1 MSASPSR
8 SGRPKRSAHPNNAS
22 GVPMLV
28 PPALESFQIK
38 YINPLMTP
46 ISKKLP
52 GMSVITHTGRT
63 SGTRY
68 ETPVTAYRK
77 GTTLAIGLIHGKTN
91 WVKNVLAAGQAD
103 IRVSGKDLHLVNPRV
118 LAAGTVDRSLPFLAR
133 VMARKSGVF
142 VADIA

>member
-8 SGRPKRSAHPNNAS
+8 KQHPNNAS

-28 PPALESFQIK
+28 PPALENFQIK

-46 ISKKLP
+46 ISRKLP

-68 ETPVTAYRK
+68 ETPVTSYRK
-77 GTTLAIGLIHGKTN
+77 GNTLAIGLIHGKTN
-91 WVKNVLAAGQAD
+91 WVKNVLAAGQSD
-103 IRVSGKDLHLVNPRV
+103 IRASGKDLHLVNPLV
-118 LAAGTVDRSLPFLAR
+118 IPAGTKDPSLPFFAR

>member
-8 SGRPKRSAHPNNAS
+8 KEHPNNAS

-28 PPALESFQIK
+28 PPALENFQIK

-63 SGTRY
+63 SGKRY
-68 ETPVTAYRK
+68 ETPVTSYRK

-103 IRVSGKDLHLVNPRV
+103 IRVSGTDLHLVNPRV
-118 LAAGTVDRSLPFLAR
+118 IPAGTVDRSLPFIAR
-133 VMARKSGVF
+133 LMARKSGVF
-142 VADIA
+142 VADID

>member
-8 SGRPKRSAHPNNAS
+8 KEHPNNAT

-28 PPALESFQIK
+28 PPALENFQIK

-46 ISKKLP
+46 LSRKMP
-52 GMSVITHTGRT
+52 GMSVIRHVGRT
-63 SGTRY
+63 SGTAY

-77 GTTLAIGLIHGKTN
+77 GDVLAIGLIHGKTN
-91 WVKNVLAAGQAD
+91 WVKNVLAAGSAD
-103 IRVSGKDLHLVNPRV
+103 ITVSGKDLHVVNPRV
-118 LAAGTVDRSLPFLAR
+118 LPAGTVDRSLPFLAR
-133 VMARKSGVF
+133 MMLRKTGVF

>member
-8 SGRPKRSAHPNNAS
+8 KQHPNNAA

-28 PPALESFQIK
+28 PPALENFQIK

-46 ISKKLP
+46 ISRKLP
-52 GMSVITHTGRT
+52 GMSVITHIGRT

-68 ETPVTAYRK
+68 DTPVTAYRK
-77 GTTLAIGLIHGKTN
+77 GQTLAIGLIHGKTN
-91 WVKNVLAAGQAD
+91 WVKNVLAAGEAD
-103 IRVSGKDLHLVNPRV
+103 ILVSRKNLHLVNPRV
-118 LAAGTVDRSLPFLAR
+118 VPAGTKDPSLPVIAR
-133 VMARKSGVF
+133 MMARKTGVL

>member
-8 SGRPKRSAHPNNAS
+8 KQHPNNAS

-28 PPALESFQIK
+28 PPALENFQIK

-46 ISKKLP
+46 ISRKLP

-68 ETPVTAYRK
+68 ETPVTSYRK
-77 GTTLAIGLIHGKTN
+77 GNTLAIGLIHGKTN

-103 IRVSGKDLHLVNPRV
+103 IRASGKDLHLVNPRV
-118 LAAGTVDRSLPFLAR
+118 VPAGTKDPSLPFLAR
-133 VMARKSGVF
+133 VMARKTGVF

>member
-8 SGRPKRSAHPNNAS
+8 KDHPNNAA

-28 PPALESFQIK
+28 PPALEKFQIK

-46 ISKKLP
+46 LSRKLP
-52 GMSVITHTGRT
+52 GMSVIKHTGRT
-63 SGTRY
+63 SGTAY
-68 ETPVTAYRK
+68 ETPVTPYRK
-77 GTTLAIGLIHGKTN
+77 GDILAIGLIHGKTN
-91 WVKNVLAAGQAD
+91 WVKNVLAAGAAD

-118 LAAGTVDRSLPFLAR
+118 LPAGTVDRSLPLIAR
-133 VMARKSGVF
+133 LMLRKTGVF

>member
-8 SGRPKRSAHPNNAS
+8 KEHPNNAS

-52 GMSVITHTGRT
+52 GLSVITHTGRT
-63 SGTRY
+63 SGTPY

-77 GTTLAIGLIHGKTN
+77 GNILAIGLIHGKTN

-103 IRVSGKDLHLVNPRV
+103 IRVSGSDLHLVNPRV
-118 LAAGTVDRSLPFLAR
+118 LPAGTVDPSLPFLAR
-133 VMARKSGVF
+133 LMLRKSGVF

>member
-8 SGRPKRSAHPNNAS
+8 KEHPNNAS

-63 SGTRY
+63 SGKRY
-68 ETPVTAYRK
+68 ETPVTSYRK
-77 GTTLAIGLIHGKTN
+77 GNTLAIGLIHGKTN

-103 IRVSGKDLHLVNPRV
+103 IRVSGNDLHLVNPRV
-118 LAAGTVDRSLPFLAR
+118 LPAGTVDRSLPFIAR

-142 VADIA
+142 VADIG

>member
-8 SGRPKRSAHPNNAS
+8 KEHPNNAA

-28 PPALESFQIK
+28 PPALENFQIK

-46 ISKKLP
+46 ISRKLP
-52 GMSVITHTGRT
+52 GMSVIKHTGRT
-63 SGTRY
+63 SGKEY

-77 GTTLAIGLIHGKTN
+77 GNTLAIGLIHGKTN
-91 WVKNVLAAGQAD
+91 WVKNVLAAGEAD
-103 IRVSGKDLHLVNPRV
+103 ILVSRADLHLVNPRV
-118 LAAGTVDRSLPFLAR
+118 LPAGTVDRSLPLFAR
-133 VMARKSGVF
+133 LMARKTGVF

>member
-8 SGRPKRSAHPNNAS
+8 KEHPNNAS

-52 GMSVITHTGRT
+52 GLSVITHTGRT
-63 SGTRY
+63 SGKRY
-68 ETPVTAYRK
+68 ETPVTSYRK
-77 GTTLAIGLIHGKTN
+77 GNTLAIGLIHGKTN

-103 IRVSGKDLHLVNPRV
+103 IRVSGNDLHLVNPRV
-118 LAAGTVDRSLPFLAR
+118 LPAGTVDRSLPFIAR
-133 VMARKSGVF
+133 LMARKSGVF

>member
-8 SGRPKRSAHPNNAS
+8 KEHPNNAS

-52 GMSVITHTGRT
+52 GLSVITHTGRT
-63 SGTRY
+63 SGKRY
-68 ETPVTAYRK
+68 ETPVTSYRK
-77 GTTLAIGLIHGKTN
+77 GNTLAIGLIHGKTN

-103 IRVSGKDLHLVNPRV
+103 IRVSGNDLRLVNPRV
-118 LAAGTVDRSLPFLAR
+118 LPAGTVDRSLPFIAR
-133 VMARKSGVF
+133 LMARKSGVF

>member
-8 SGRPKRSAHPNNAS
+8 KEHPNNAA

-52 GMSVITHTGRT
+52 GMSVIKHTGRT
-63 SGTRY
+63 SGTQY
-68 ETPVTAYRK
+68 ETPVTSYRK
-77 GTTLAIGLIHGKTN
+77 GNILAIGLIHGKTN

-118 LAAGTVDRSLPFLAR
+118 VPAGTKDASLPFIAR
-133 VMARKSGVF
+133 IMARRSGVF

>member
-8 SGRPKRSAHPNNAS
+8 KDHPNNAA

-28 PPALESFQIK
+28 PPALEKFQIK

-46 ISKKLP
+46 LSRKLP
-52 GMSVITHTGRT
+52 GMSVIKHTGRT
-63 SGTRY
+63 SGTAY
-68 ETPVTAYRK
+68 ETPVTPYRK
-77 GTTLAIGLIHGKTN
+77 GDVLAIGLIHGKTN
-91 WVKNVLAAGQAD
+91 WVKNVLAAGVAD

-118 LAAGTVDRSLPFLAR
+118 LPAGTVDRSLPLIAR
-133 VMARKSGVF
+133 VMLRKTGVF

>member
-8 SGRPKRSAHPNNAS
+8 KEHPNNAS

-28 PPALESFQIK
+28 PPALERFQIK

-63 SGTRY
+63 SGTQY
-68 ETPVTAYRK
+68 ETPVTSYRK
-77 GTTLAIGLIHGKTN
+77 GNTLAIGLIHGKTN

-118 LAAGTVDRSLPFLAR
+118 VPAGTADPSLPFLAR

>member
-8 SGRPKRSAHPNNAS
+8 KDHPNNAA

-28 PPALESFQIK
+28 PPALEKFQIK

-46 ISKKLP
+46 LSRKLP
-52 GMSVITHTGRT
+52 GMSVIKHTGRT
-63 SGTRY
+63 SGTAY
-68 ETPVTAYRK
+68 ETPVTPYRK
-77 GTTLAIGLIHGKTN
+77 GDILAIGLIHGKTN
-91 WVKNVLAAGQAD
+91 WVKNVLAVGAAD

-118 LAAGTVDRSLPFLAR
+118 LPAGTVDRSLPLIAR
-133 VMARKSGVF
+133 LMLRKTGVF

>member
-8 SGRPKRSAHPNNAS
+8 KDHPNNAS

-52 GMSVITHTGRT
+52 GMSVITHIGRT

-77 GTTLAIGLIHGKTN
+77 GSTLAIGLIHGKTN

-118 LAAGTVDRSLPFLAR
+118 APAGTKDRSLPFIAR

>member
-8 SGRPKRSAHPNNAS
+8 KQHPNNAS

-28 PPALESFQIK
+28 PPALENFQIK

-46 ISKKLP
+46 ISRKLP

-77 GTTLAIGLIHGKTN
+77 GDTLAIGLIHGKTN
-91 WVKNVLAAGQAD
+91 WVKNVLAAGAAD
-103 IRVSGKDLHLVNPRV
+103 ILVSRKNLHLVNPRV
-118 LAAGTVDRSLPFLAR
+118 LPAGTKDPSLPFVAR
-133 VMARKSGVF
+133 VMARRTGVF
-142 VADIA
+142 VADIAGNLG

>member
-8 SGRPKRSAHPNNAS
+8 KDHPNNAA

-28 PPALESFQIK
+28 PPALEKFQIK

-46 ISKKLP
+46 ISRKMP
-52 GMSVITHTGRT
+52 GMSVIKHTGRT
-63 SGTRY
+63 SGTEY
-68 ETPVTAYRK
+68 ETPVTPYRK
-77 GTTLAIGLIHGKTN
+77 GNTLAIGLIHGKTN

-118 LAAGTVDRSLPFLAR
+118 LPAGTVDRSLPFIAR
-133 VMARKSGVF
+133 VMLRKTGVF

>member
-8 SGRPKRSAHPNNAS
+8 KEHPNNAS

-68 ETPVTAYRK
+68 ETPVTSYRK
-77 GTTLAIGLIHGKTN
+77 GNTLAIGLIHGKTN

-103 IRVSGKDLHLVNPRV
+103 IRVSGNDLHLVNPRV
-118 LAAGTVDRSLPFLAR
+118 LPAGTVDRSLPFIAR
-133 VMARKSGVF
+133 LMARKSGVF

>member
-1 MSASPSR
+1 MSVSPSR
-8 SGRPKRSAHPNNAS
+8 KEHPNNAS

-38 YINPLMTP
+38 YINPVMTP

-52 GMSVITHTGRT
+52 GMSVIKHTGRT
-63 SGTRY
+63 SGTQY

-77 GTTLAIGLIHGKTN
+77 GSILAIGLIHGKTN

-118 LAAGTVDRSLPFLAR
+118 VPAGTKDPSLPFIAR
-133 VMARKSGVF
+133 VMARRSGVF